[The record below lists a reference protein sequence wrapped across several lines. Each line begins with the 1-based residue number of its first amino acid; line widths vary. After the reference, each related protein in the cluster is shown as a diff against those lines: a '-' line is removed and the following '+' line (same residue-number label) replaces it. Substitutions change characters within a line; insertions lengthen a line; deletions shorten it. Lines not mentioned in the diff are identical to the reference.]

1 VYKIE
6 WSVKM
11 ENLIGPYHEF
21 IVEILEFVNQE
32 PKFSIKTESDIE
44 VLVKKIKELKEDESC
59 NYKFL
64 DVATRTN
71 LKKYIC
77 DLKYEGKDLLS
88 MYNEF
93 NINYRKFLS
102 KDWEDNTQY
111 SKVITKAF
119 EYFYT
124 DLIHGK
130 IFNDT
135 VGENNAIREF
145 REELTLESTCP
156 YCDYHEMEFDSA
168 SVDHFIP
175 KSLYPLLAIFPKNLV
190 VACTACNDRIKK
202 EKLYLPIMHPYF
214 NNLDDY
220 FYFTY
225 KDEVIDIEFYD
236 HISSKDRE
244 KVKNYFKLFNL
255 EDRYNKYCKK
265 KLIRL
270 KEGIQRNVIKQI
282 KGIES
287 ISIDEI
293 QFRIREELYDSYV
306 NISKYKKKDALTKL
320 KLDYL
325 KQMKEED
332 LSNLSMYIAS
342 ENENNSLKI
351 EDPFWV

>member
-1 VYKIE
+1 MYKVE
-6 WSVKM
+6 WSAKM
-11 ENLIGPYHEF
+11 ESLIGPYHEF

-32 PKFSIKTESDIE
+32 PKFSIKTESDLE

-71 LKKYIC
+71 LKNYIR
-77 DLKYEGKDLLS
+77 DLKYEGENLLS
-88 MYNEF
+88 KYNEF
-93 NINYRKFLS
+93 NINYREFLS

-111 SKVITKAF
+111 SKELTKAF

-135 VGENNAIREF
+135 VGESNAIREF

-175 KSLYPLLAIFPKNLV
+175 KSQYPLLAIFPQNLV

-214 NNLDDY
+214 DNLDEY

-225 KDEVIDIEFYD
+225 KDNIIDIEFYD
-236 HISSKDRE
+236 YVSIKDRE
-244 KVKNYFKLFNL
+244 KVKNFFKLFNL
-255 EDRYNKYCKK
+255 KERYNKYSKR
-265 KLIRL
+265 KLIKL
-270 KEGIQRNVIKQI
+270 KKEIQRNVIKQI
-282 KGIES
+282 KDIEN
-287 ISIDEI
+287 ISIDEV
-293 QFRIREELYDSYV
+293 QFKIREELDDLYAD
-306 NISKYKKKDALTKL
+306 ISKYKKIDALTKL

-325 KQMKEED
+325 KQMKEECFSD
-332 LSNLSMYIAS
+332 LIS
-342 ENENNSLKI
+342 
-351 EDPFWV
+351 